1 MVVNNT
7 ARYRYGF
14 DLILSNW
21 IFVWYLLYIFCIVQ
35 VSPKLAIIIAL
46 IINAITFLVMIYV
59 KRPIIELVL
68 FIMVQ
73 VVIKI
78 IPLYTLRNIKIDFVK
93 DFQNLILVALIYLLW
108 LHINKITVYDIIT
121 LHPASNLI
129 LDNLH

>member
-14 DLILSNW
+14 DLLFSNW
-21 IFVWYLLYIFCIVQ
+21 IFVWYLLYIFCIVP
-35 VSPKLAIIIAL
+35 VSPKLAIIVAL
-46 IINAITFLVMIYV
+46 IINAITFLVMIYI

-73 VVIKI
+73 TVIKI

-93 DFQNLILVALIYLLW
+93 DFQNIIFVALIYLLW
-108 LHINKITVYDIIT
+108 LHINKITVFDIIS